1 MNISIITSAFGT
13 IPPYGIGA
21 VEKLWYDLGV
31 EFAKHGH
38 HVTFYSKQPE
48 ENYAQDGHANLEVV
62 YIKGYKRTSNR
73 YTDIIWDVI
82 YSLKA
87 LGRMK
92 RTDVVV
98 LNTVFSPILCRF
110 FKKKFGVSVYNVA
123 RFPRGQFRFY
133 KHLDRLVPC
142 SSMIGDAVLKQT
154 PEVKAILKTINN
166 PVNTAVFVPKEKEN
180 HSVKNIVFTGRI
192 HPEKGLLNLV
202 KAADRLCDTF
212 PVKLTLVGPSNVSQG
227 GGGNEYVA
235 QLKEAATKVEL
246 DFVGAISNPAE
257 LASAIQAA
265 DVYCY
270 PPLPT
275 TGDAMPCAPLE
286 AMATATPVV
295 LSNLPCFSDYA
306 EDKKNC
312 LMFDVHENA
321 VENLYETFK
330 TLLSDEQLQ
339 ATISTHAAKTAAQ
352 FSNENIAKKFLQD
365 FEELLTAKSRRA
377 NSNSGGVNLRPLE
390 SSCRLASCRLIL
402 NEERR
407 AA

>member
-13 IPPYGIGA
+13 IPPHGIGA

-31 EFAKHGH
+31 EFAKQGH
-38 HVTFYSKQPE
+38 HVTFYSKKPDDVNARE
-48 ENYAQDGHANLEVV
+48 DVPNLKVE
-62 YIKGYKRTSNR
+62 YIKGYRRTKNR
-73 YTDIIWDVI
+73 YTDIIWDVA

-87 LGRMK
+87 LSRMK
-92 RTDVVV
+92 RSDVVV

-110 FKKKFGVSVYNVA
+110 FQKKFNVSVYNVA
-123 RFPRGQFRFY
+123 RFPRGQFKYY

-142 SSMIGDAVLKQT
+142 STMIGDAVLRQT

-166 PVNTAVFVPKEKEN
+166 PVNTSIFVPKAKEK
-180 HSVKNIVFTGRI
+180 HDVKNIVFTGRI

-202 KAADRLCDTF
+202 KAADKLCDEI
-212 PVKLTLVGPSNVSQG
+212 PVKLSLVGPTEVSKG
-227 GGGNEYVA
+227 GGGNEYIA
-235 QLKEAATKVEL
+235 QLKDAAKKVEL
-246 DFVGAISNPAE
+246 NFVGAISNPAE
-257 LASAIQAA
+257 LASAIQEA

-306 EDKKNC
+306 VDKENC

-321 VENLYETFK
+321 VEHLYETFRS
-330 TLLSDEQLQ
+330 LLSDEKLQ
-339 ATISTHAAKTAAQ
+339 ESIATNAAKTAVQ
-352 FSNENIAKKFLQD
+352 FSNENIAKKFLHD
-365 FEELLTAKSRRA
+365 FEELIASKNGVAETI
-377 NSNSGGVNLRPLE
+377 SGGVNLRTFE
-390 SSCRLASCRLIL
+390 RINQAASCRLIL